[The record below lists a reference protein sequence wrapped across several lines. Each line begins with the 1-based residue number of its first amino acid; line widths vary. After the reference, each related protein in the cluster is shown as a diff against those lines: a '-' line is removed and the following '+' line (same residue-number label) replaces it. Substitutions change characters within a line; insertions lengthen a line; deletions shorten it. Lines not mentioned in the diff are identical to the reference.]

1 VQPSEALALTVLE
14 RDAFVEVV
22 NSKVK

>member
-14 RDAFVEVV
+14 RDVFVEVV